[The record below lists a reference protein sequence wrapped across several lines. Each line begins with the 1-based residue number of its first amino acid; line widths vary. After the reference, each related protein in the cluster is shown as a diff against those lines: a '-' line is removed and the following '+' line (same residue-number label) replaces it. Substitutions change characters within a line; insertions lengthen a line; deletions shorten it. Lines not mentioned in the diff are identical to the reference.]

1 MAMNKCTGEIFNC
14 PALHPGKL
22 PNRTCR
28 GKNPRVLVM
37 WNLISSWKRWC
48 DATNCNSRVLGQIQ
62 DFLTVPS
69 PPVPIQD
76 RMQIRQTSS
85 LPPSPPFVWDQL
97 KWVLKDLKGDVKSI
111 TAEVATVGW
120 LGSGT
125 GHELGE
131 KHLVFDGSKKGK
143 GLVWAL
149 TLPPKCKHKSLPVEP
164 CWFVAFGEAEDMERR
179 PAVTPGHSC
188 ILPHPPETILP
199 FPTVPGAAVAAFP
212 ASLGCQSQHLRP
224 CPVLDQPQVSLLC

>member
-85 LPPSPPFVWDQL
+85 LPPHPPFCL
-97 KWVLKDLKGDVKSI
+97 
-111 TAEVATVGW
+111 
-120 LGSGT
+120 
-125 GHELGE
+125 
-131 KHLVFDGSKKGK
+131 
-143 GLVWAL
+143 
-149 TLPPKCKHKSLPVEP
+149 
-164 CWFVAFGEAEDMERR
+164 R
-179 PAVTPGHSC
+179 PAEMSSEGSQGGCEIHHSWSGHSWMTGEWHRAWVRGETFGIWRKQKRQESC
-188 ILPHPPETILP
+188 LSPH
-199 FPTVPGAAVAAFP
+199 
-212 ASLGCQSQHLRP
+212 SSSQM
-224 CPVLDQPQVSLLC
+224 